1 MTDAPYI
8 LYIAPDVHDA
18 SRFCPGSRAAVDLM
32 EERAMDG
39 VLVQNVQVLR
49 QRGAKLPPWLSGTPT
64 LVDKA
69 QSVAFKG
76 TQAVRRLQELAHAD
90 EAARVEE
97 RPPEEEAKPE
107 VGGMTAPGQ
116 RFLVGEDDDPNDFG
130 AKPEGGAV
138 REGNVSDSDLAA
150 FIAAR
155 DAAMPTKTQSP

>member
-8 LYIAPDVHDA
+8 LYIAPDAHDS

-32 EERAMDG
+32 EQSPIEG

-49 QRGAKLPPWLSGTPT
+49 QRGAKLPQWLSGTPT

-69 QSVAFKG
+69 QSAAFKG
-76 TQAVRRLQELAHAD
+76 TQAVRRLEEIAHA
-90 EAARVEE
+90 EAARAEE
-97 RPPEEEAKPE
+97 EPPKEEAKPE
-107 VGGMTAPGQ
+107 MGGMTAPGQ
-116 RFLVGEDDDPNDFG
+116 RFLVGEDDDPDDFG
-130 AKPEGGAV
+130 AKPAGGTV

-155 DAAMPTKTQSP
+155 DAAMPAKTQA